1 MSEPTEVLSEMPG
14 TVVTPMG
21 GLRRAGR
28 LALRART
35 RLVTLIG
42 GLDLD
47 LTQAVVP
54 PEGSTITK
62 VSLIGGAKV
71 VVGPEVR
78 VEVGGFSL
86 IGGRD
91 VERVGGAREHPMVRI
106 SAWSLIGGT
115 RVHVAG

>member
-1 MSEPTEVLSEMPG
+1 
-14 TVVTPMG
+14 
-21 GLRRAGR
+21 
-28 LALRART
+28 
-35 RLVTLIG
+35 
-42 GLDLD
+42 
-47 LTQAVVP
+47 
-54 PEGSTITK
+54 

-91 VERVGGAREHPMVRI
+91 VERVREVPANAPVVRI

-115 RVHVAG
+115 RVHVAD